1 MDVHIKRY
9 LIIGGNFNMIII
21 LFIFLLVI
29 LIYSVYACGYYDD
42 AKRYPKI
49 SFKQFRRLYKTA
61 PSKWHFSYD
70 YVYYETDKQVEI
82 IYFTTYFDCL
92 RYQWSQN
99 QKEKNRIK
107 EKADNSKL
115 KLLKEW
121 QKDIDDYRQ
130 EYIDL
135 LKELNGREK

>member
-1 MDVHIKRY
+1 
-9 LIIGGNFNMIII
+9 MIII
-21 LFIFLLVI
+21 LSILSIIFGTLLT
-29 LIYSVYACGYYDD
+29 VYLVFAMTYRSD
-42 AKRYPKI
+42 AKHYPKI
-49 SFKQFRRLYKTA
+49 SFKQFQRLCKTA
-61 PSKWHFSYD
+61 PSKWDFAYD
-70 YVYYETDKQVEI
+70 HVYYKYKQVEV

-99 QKEKNRIK
+99 QKEKNQIK
-107 EKADNSKL
+107 EQADNNKL

-135 LKELNGREK
+135 LKELNREEK